1 MPRLFHRSHLGLHL
15 SKRLPSAI
23 ALPEAG
29 SVKNVVDKH
38 LSAISTFFKR
48 DDCSGSNSSS
58 PGCEKPTDSNNVT
71 LPVALAVVI
80 PIVVAI
86 AIFFYLHR
94 RHLKKLRHEDAN
106 DPHKSLDF
114 GWDPASDAR
123 AKSKKGKKNKPEMV
137 TTDIGEEK
145 GSRRERGM
153 SMDMDISSP
162 YVLPPGLGGSRE
174 SLHSM
179 SRNMYS
185 QDDRY
190 RPATT
195 YIPNDT
201 TSVHS
206 NRTGRRGADDS
217 SSYAGSSSTRRSPGD
232 DMKKDLL
239 GNAQRM
245 SRSMP
250 PVNRSPAPQ
259 IQVPEV
265 PEVAKQPPRKALPAG
280 PQTGSLAPSFPLPDT
295 PRDSYMDKNGADLRK
310 SNNYLGAFI
319 HSRDPSTDVLSRDF
333 ASPTSEYVTPNE
345 FPSTPSSTIPQI
357 APSPSPQQTGPS
369 SNLQQTPSQK
379 IPPVIVSTQAPTS
392 RSPPPNNP
400 EIPSTRSSASRPPR
414 KQSLRSSTE
423 QGHYQNFLDDASDYS
438 DGFQVVPPSLRSS
451 QASQYEMDRQSNQAY
466 MPPIHEN
473 SLGVEDGNRLGFDPR
488 RSSMGFRPLPP
499 DDPTD
504 NPEQRANRIRS
515 FYKEYF
521 DDSRPGPM
529 RAAGDYYE
537 DYDQQY
543 LGDGAIFDPVSGRFV
558 TSQPQY
564 AGPHGQPRGRPYA
577 EPYGRRAMTPPPRA
591 PPGYGRRHAAT
602 MSGSSRVM
610 PPRSR
615 AYSSHSGRF
624 GPSGRGPPQRQLP
637 PPQPLNVLPSPHLLK
652 EDTFLPM
659 DFAPPSTARERQAG
673 RSESPRGGLRPYSPI
688 VPAHMPLVS
697 SFDDLAAMPSPHLL
711 RKSGTFTALDFAP
724 PPRFKNSE
732 TASDSGSIRSN
743 HSGVSAR
750 TNQSIRAGAYR
761 VSRIPK
767 EFVGTKQDLNE
778 ALKPKM
784 NMHGL

>member
-1 MPRLFHRSHLGLHL
+1 MYHSEATLGSSPTTPRKSIMPQQSHRSHLGLHL
-15 SKRLPSAI
+15 RKRLPAAI
-23 ALPEAG
+23 AMPEPA
-29 SVKNVVDKH
+29 SVKNLVEKPLSG
-38 LSAISTFFKR
+38 LSAFFKR

-58 PGCEKPTDSNNVT
+58 PGCQKPSDGSNVT

-80 PIVVAI
+80 PIAVAI
-86 AIFFYLHR
+86 LIFIYLHR
-94 RHLKKLRHEDAN
+94 RHVKKLRSEDAN

-114 GWDPASDAR
+114 GWDPASIAR
-123 AKSKKGKKNKPEMV
+123 TNTKKGKKNNPEMV
-137 TTDIGEEK
+137 ANDLGAENA
-145 GSRRERGM
+145 SRRERGM
-153 SMDMDISSP
+153 SMDMDITSP
-162 YVLPPGLGGSRE
+162 YLLPPGLGGSRE

-179 SRNMYS
+179 SRTMHS

-195 YIPNDT
+195 YIPADT

-206 NRTGRRGADDS
+206 YRTGRKGADDS
-217 SSYAGSSSTRRSPGD
+217 SSYTGSGSIMRSPAD

-250 PVNRSPAPQ
+250 PVSRSPAPQ
-259 IQVPEV
+259 VQVPEA
-265 PEVAKQPPRKALPAG
+265 AKQPSRKASPSDPQSAG
-280 PQTGSLAPSFPLPDT
+280 LAPKFPLLDT

-319 HSRDPSTDVLSRDF
+319 HSRDPSTEVLSRDF
-333 ASPTSEYVTPNE
+333 ASPKSEYATPNE
-345 FPSTPSSTIPQI
+345 FPSTPSSTAQQP
-357 APSPSPQQTGPS
+357 APSPSPQQPKPS
-369 SNLQQTPSQK
+369 STLQEISSRKTP
-379 IPPVIVSTQAPTS
+379 PPNVSTQAPTS
-392 RSPPPNNP
+392 RSSPPNIT
-400 EIPSTRSSASRPPR
+400 ELPSTRSSLSRPPR

-423 QGHYQNFLDDASDYS
+423 HAHYENFLDDASDYG

-451 QASQYEMDRQSNQAY
+451 QASQHELKRQSSQAY
-466 MPPIHEN
+466 MPPIHEH
-473 SLGVEDGNRLGFDPR
+473 SLSVEQGHYPGFDAR

-543 LGDGAIFDPVSGRFV
+543 LGDGAIFDPVSGQYV
-558 TSQPQY
+558 TAHSQY
-564 AGPHGQPRGRPYA
+564 AEPNDQPRGRPYA
-577 EPYGRRAMTPPPRA
+577 EPYGRRAMTPPPRV

-602 MSGSSRVM
+602 MSGSSGRMM

-624 GPSGRGPPQRQLP
+624 GPSGRGTPQKQAP

-659 DFAPPSTARERQAG
+659 DFAPPTTAKERQAG

-688 VPAHMPLVS
+688 VPSHMPLVS
-697 SFDDLAAMPSPHLL
+697 SFDDLAPMPSP
-711 RKSGTFTALDFAP
+711 
-724 PPRFKNSE
+724 
-732 TASDSGSIRSN
+732 
-743 HSGVSAR
+743 
-750 TNQSIRAGAYR
+750 
-761 VSRIPK
+761 
-767 EFVGTKQDLNE
+767 
-778 ALKPKM
+778 
-784 NMHGL
+784 